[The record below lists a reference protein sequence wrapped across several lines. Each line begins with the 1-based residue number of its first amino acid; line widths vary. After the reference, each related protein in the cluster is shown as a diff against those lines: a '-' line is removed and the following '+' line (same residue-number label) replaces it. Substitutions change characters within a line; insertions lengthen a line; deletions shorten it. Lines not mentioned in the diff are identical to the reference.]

1 MITLEK
7 AIEISVMAHE
17 FQRDKCG
24 KPYIA
29 HPIRVASKF
38 FEEKYIITAL
48 LHDVLEDGNDGIKNK
63 LRYALRDDNEILEA
77 LGLLNHKK
85 NTSYSEYVK
94 DLSQNELARTVKMAD
109 LTDNMNEERCNIAL
123 SLMDTQD
130 EKDRFKRKQATYY
143 DSYLFLEKISNS
155 TK

>member
-7 AIEISVMAHE
+7 AIEISVIAHE
-17 FQRDKCG
+17 FQQDKCG
-24 KPYIA
+24 KPYIT
-29 HPIRVASKF
+29 HPLRVASKF
-38 FEEKYIITAL
+38 LDRKHAITAL
-48 LHDVLEDGNDGIKNK
+48 LHDVLEDGKDDIKNK
-63 LRYALRDDNEILEA
+63 LRYALKDDNEILEA
-77 LGLLNHKK
+77 LELLNHKK

-94 DLSQNELARTVKMAD
+94 NLSQNELARTVKMAD
-109 LTDNMNEERCNIAL
+109 LTDNMNEERCDIAL